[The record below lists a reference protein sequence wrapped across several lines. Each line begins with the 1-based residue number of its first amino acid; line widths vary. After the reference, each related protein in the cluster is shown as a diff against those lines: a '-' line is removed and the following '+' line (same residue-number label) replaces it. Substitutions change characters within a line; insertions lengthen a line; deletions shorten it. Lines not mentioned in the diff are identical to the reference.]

1 MKKLAAVLMALVLCC
16 SVACAAAALTDGTYQ
31 AVTQGKIGPVTVEVK
46 VEQGALASVQVISH
60 SETTGLF
67 EEAFEKLPAQIVENQ
82 TVNVDAISGS
92 TVSSNALIDG
102 VKDCIAQ
109 AGGNA
114 DDYMT
119 AVEKTLSTEVID
131 CNTQIVV
138 IGSGA
143 SGLSA
148 AVEAQELGAQVI
160 VLEKNSSTA
169 QSTSNLAAGQMAIG
183 SRAQENLGINPVDY
197 DPDIPD

>member
-1 MKKLAAVLMALVLCC
+1 MKKLASILMALVLCFTM
-16 SVACAAAALTDGTYQ
+16 AAAVAELNDGTYQ

-46 VEQGALASVQVISH
+46 VENGALAAVQVISH

-82 TVNVDAISGS
+82 TVNVDVISGS
-92 TVSSNALIDG
+92 TVSSTALIDG

-114 DDYMT
+114 DDFMT

-138 IGSGA
+138 IGAGA
-143 SGLSA
+143 SGLTA

-169 QSTSNLAAGQMAIG
+169 QSTSNLAAGLMAIAFCG
-183 SRAQENLGINPVDY
+183 FAGI
-197 DPDIPD
+197 I